1 MGTVLEEIVTP
12 ALRKIGVLAEGE
24 QPSAA
29 QATDALADLNSLI
42 DQYAAERLQI
52 FHTTRTVFD
61 LVAEQASYLL
71 SAEFDH
77 PNPDGFDT
85 PWSGAP
91 EGWTPLPNGTATINN
106 ETTTVNRNGHAVRFD
121 GSVSLDQCAIFRDFV
136 VQPGTTLTLTVY
148 TFATFTS
155 AGFVR
160 IYNQD
165 TGNYLDSTSAW
176 GGVQADA
183 IESPAG
189 AAYVLKTISFDVEDE
204 SVIGAKTTTLR
215 VTLLL
220 GAVNASVYFDTF
232 AIAGLATV
240 PVPRPIYI
248 DRVSILDPTLDT
260 PYEIPLTKWNDAA
273 YEQQTV
279 KDLQSTFPS
288 AWYYNPTF
296 PYGTLTF
303 WPVPS
308 SATYDAVIYVPT
320 QVAQF
325 EAITDTFEAPPGYLR
340 MLVNNL
346 ALELCPSYEK
356 QPHPLLMK
364 AAAESLAAVK
374 RANQRPTDLAFDSG
388 ALIGGRPFYGI
399 AAFRSGQ

>member
-61 LVAEQASYLL
+61 LVADQQAYLIGQD
-71 SAEFDH
+71 FDV
-77 PNPDGFDT
+77 PNTEDFDAPWVGAPDGWT
-85 PWSGAP
+85 ANVTGSG
-91 EGWTPLPNGTATINN
+91 TINN
-106 ETTTVNRNGHAVRFD
+106 DTTIFQAGEHSIRFD
-121 GSVSLDQCAIFRDFV
+121 NGSVSGQAYIQKDFLFV
-136 VQPGTTLTLTVY
+136 PGASSTITVY
-148 TFATFTS
+148 TY
-155 AGFVR
+155 AGFTNIGYITVQ
-160 IYNQD
+160 NLE
-165 TGNYLDSTSAW
+165 TGNYLTTASAW
-176 GGVQADA
+176 AGSQEDA
-183 IESPAG
+183 ITSPAG
-189 AAYVLKTISFDVEDE
+189 AAFVAKTITFTVED
-204 SVIGAKTTTLR
+204 SDSTVVTLRLIMGIKTTATFS
-215 VTLLL
+215 
-220 GAVNASVYFDTF
+220 AWFDTF
-232 AIAGLATV
+232 TISGLAGV
-240 PVPRPIYI
+240 PIPRPVYI

-325 EAITDTFEAPPGYLR
+325 EAVTDTFEAPPGYKR

-374 RANQRPTDLAFDSG
+374 RTNQRPTDLAFDSG
-388 ALIGGRPFYGI
+388 ALIGGRPFYGV
-399 AAFRSGQ
+399 ATFRSGQ